1 MPTVA
6 LIAMPAFAPRE
17 RDGDGDEA
25 AAAAAAAAAGAG
37 VFVML
42 LGGPEELVVVAGV
55 GSDLVFDS
63 VEEISVVCTPEDLIN
78 VVCVVTEAAL
88 D

>member
-1 MPTVA
+1 MA

-25 AAAAAAAAAGAG
+25 AAAAAGAG

-42 LGGPEELVVVAGV
+42 LGGLEEFVVVAGV
-55 GSDLVFDS
+55 GFDLAFDS
-63 VEEISVVCTPEDLIN
+63 VEEISVVCAPEDVIN
-78 VVCVVTEAAL
+78 VVCVVMEAAL